1 MALPD
6 DRVLALPL
14 SSDPSLRRRFMLLDE
29 DLPAN
34 VRFGLV
40 LEVLDKVAEECALDF
55 VRRVH
60 PQARVVTAAI
70 DNIYVRSAAD
80 VHRDLV
86 FRARVNFVG
95 RTSLEVGI
103 RVEHPEGGGLPAV
116 HIASCYFTMVA
127 RTTAGAGAESVVLPA
142 FEPDGPLGD
151 RRWERAIARREGYRK
166 QLDQALEP
174 PSREEYGLLAA
185 LHAAQDRA
193 DFRGLVARDCV
204 TSGWERTYPEHENV
218 PSKIFGGHLIRQ
230 AYEQSAICAEQ
241 VAPHRPV
248 IVAVNRIN
256 FVQPV
261 RMGDKLQ
268 FLSRAVYSGRTSVCV
283 ETDIIRVS
291 RDRSQTHLSN
301 SCVFTFAN
309 VDDDLRLQPVPP
321 IHPTTY
327 AEDAR
332 YLAAHRRHAAQRTWK
347 ATRGRSG
354 GAEPA
359 ER

>member
-6 DRVLALPL
+6 DRILTVPL
-14 SSDPSLRRRFMLLDE
+14 GSDAALRRRYMLLDE

-34 VRFGLV
+34 VRFGLI
-40 LEVLDKVAEECALDF
+40 LEVLDKLAEECALDY
-55 VRRVH
+55 VRCTH

-70 DNIYVRSAAD
+70 DNIYVRTAAD
-80 VHRDLV
+80 VNRDLV
-86 FRARVNFVG
+86 FRARINFVG

-103 RVEHPEGGGLPAV
+103 RVEHAAGPGQLPPA

-127 RTTAGAGAESVVLPA
+127 RSTAGPGAESVVLPS
-142 FEPDGPLGD
+142 FEPSDALSR
-151 RRWERAIARREGYRK
+151 RRWERALARREGYRQ
-166 QLDQALEP
+166 QLHQAQEP
-174 PSREEYGLLAA
+174 PSREEYGLLLA
-185 LHAAQDRA
+185 LHAAQDQPG
-193 DFRGLVARDCV
+193 FSGLLAANCV
-204 TSGWERTYPEHENV
+204 TSSWERTYPEHENV
-218 PSKIFGGHLIRQ
+218 PSKIFGGHLIRR

-268 FLSRAVYSGRTSVCV
+268 FLSRAVYAGRTSVCV

-291 RDRSQTHLSN
+291 RDRTQTNLSN
-301 SCVFTFAN
+301 SCIFTFTN
-309 VDDDLRLQPVPP
+309 VDDELRPQPVPT

-332 YLAAHRRHAAQRTWK
+332 YLAAYRRHAARMAWK
-347 ATRGRSG
+347 AG
-354 GAEPA
+354 GK
-359 ER
+359 R

>member
-1 MALPD
+1 MALPE
-6 DRVLALPL
+6 DRILTLPL
-14 SSDPSLRRRFMLLDE
+14 GSDPSLRRRYMLLDE

-34 VRFGLV
+34 VRFGLI
-40 LEVLDKVAEECALDF
+40 LEVLDKLAEECALDY
-55 VRRVH
+55 VRGVH

-70 DNIYVRSAAD
+70 DNIYVRNAAD
-80 VHRDLV
+80 VRRDLV
-86 FRARVNFVG
+86 FRARINFVG

-103 RVEHPEGGGLPAV
+103 RVEHAADPGGSPGA

-127 RTTAGAGAESVVLPA
+127 RSTTGAGAESLVLPA
-142 FEPDGPLGD
+142 FERDDALAV
-151 RRWERAIARREGYRK
+151 RRWERAIARREGYRQ
-166 QLDQALEP
+166 QLHQAQEP
-174 PSREEYGLLAA
+174 PSREEYALLTS
-185 LHAAQDRA
+185 LHAAQEEP
-193 DFRGLVARDCV
+193 DFRGLMAGDCV

-218 PSKIFGGHLIRQ
+218 PTKIFGGHLIRQ
-230 AYEQSAICAEQ
+230 AYEQSSICAEQ

-268 FLSRAVYSGRTSVCV
+268 FLSRAVYAGSTSVCV

-291 RDRSQTHLSN
+291 RDRTQTNLSN

-309 VDDDLRLQPVPP
+309 VDDELRPQPVPP
-321 IHPTTY
+321 IYPTTY

-332 YLAAHRRHAAQRTWK
+332 YLAAHRRREARLAWK
-347 ATRGRSG
+347 ASRKR
-354 GAEPA
+354 
-359 ER
+359 